1 MTSKKNYE
9 GILLEE
15 MNDSIKLLAETQI
28 GIRNNVERLAKSQ
41 DEMKD
46 DISILKG
53 DVAILKS
60 DVSTLKSDVSTLKSD
75 VSTLKSDVSTL
86 KSELAEFKTDT
97 KEKFDLVMTYLMR
110 IEDELAEIRK
120 EITGIKDGSIP
131 VGNMADMEE
140 RITFLEGEVAELKT
154 ANV

>member
-53 DVAILKS
+53 DVAI
-60 DVSTLKSDVSTLKSD
+60 
-75 VSTLKSDVSTL
+75 LKSDVSTL